1 MYFRILPHSVQ
12 TPFSRFLTDL
22 FLVLW
27 LAINFVGTPAYCVQR
42 VSSELC
48 HKQIS
53 RISRN
58 KRHFCE
64 IGEICV
70 REISS
75 DAARNVPL
83 TLTQQAPC
91 NLAEE
96 KRIGLWGSLR
106 ELVAL
111 PFRWLPIRLHAE
123 EGSGI
128 RRTAWRDCLRQWDHN
143 VLT

>member
-22 FLVLW
+22 FLVLR
-27 LAINFVGTPAYCVQR
+27 LAINFVGTPACCVRR

-83 TLTQQAPC
+83 TLIQQAPC

-96 KRIGLWGSLR
+96 KRTGLWGSLQER
-106 ELVAL
+106 VVS
-111 PFRWLPIRLHAE
+111 PCRWLPIRFRAE
-123 EGSGI
+123 EGFGS
-128 RRTAWRDCLRQWDHN
+128 RHTAWQDCLRLWDHH

>member
-1 MYFRILPHSVQ
+1 MCFRILPHSVQ
-12 TPFSRFLTDL
+12 IPFSRFLTDL

-27 LAINFVGTPAYCVQR
+27 LAINFVGTPACCVQR

-83 TLTQQAPC
+83 TLIQQAPC

-96 KRIGLWGSLR
+96 KRTGLWGSLR
-106 ELVAL
+106 ERVVS
-111 PFRWLPIRLHAE
+111 PFRWLPIPLRE
-123 EGSGI
+123 EEASGI
-128 RRTAWRDCLRQWDHN
+128 RHTAWQDCPRPWDHSGQA
-143 VLT
+143 

>member
-1 MYFRILPHSVQ
+1 MHFRILPHSVQ

-27 LAINFVGTPAYCVQR
+27 LAINFVGTPACCVQR
-42 VSSELC
+42 VSSEFF

-83 TLTQQAPC
+83 TLIQQAPC

-96 KRIGLWGSLR
+96 KRTGLWGSLQER
-106 ELVAL
+106 VVS
-111 PFRWLPIRLHAE
+111 PCQWQPIRLHAG
-123 EGSGI
+123 EGSGS
-128 RRTAWRDCLRQWDHN
+128 RHTAWRDCLRQWGRN

>member
-12 TPFSRFLTDL
+12 IPFSRFLTDL

-27 LAINFVGTPAYCVQR
+27 LAINFVGTPACCVRR
-42 VSSELC
+42 VSSEFC

-58 KRHFCE
+58 KRSICE

-75 DAARNVPL
+75 DAARNVSLLPL
-83 TLTQQAPC
+83 FNRRLIIQPKRNGLVCGEVCGNGLFHLAGGCPFGSAQEKGLKTDTLHGG
-91 NLAEE
+91 
-96 KRIGLWGSLR
+96 I
-106 ELVAL
+106 V
-111 PFRWLPIRLHAE
+111 F
-123 EGSGI
+123 GSG
-128 RRTAWRDCLRQWDHN
+128 T
-143 VLT
+143 TMS

>member
-1 MYFRILPHSVQ
+1 MCFRILPHSVQ

-27 LAINFVGTPAYCVQR
+27 LAINFVGTPACCVQR

-83 TLTQQAPC
+83 TLIQQTPC

-96 KRIGLWGSLR
+96 KRTGLWGSLR
-106 ELVAL
+106 EQVVS
-111 PFRWLPIRLHAE
+111 PCRWLPIRLRAG
-123 EGSGI
+123 EGFGS
-128 RRTAWRDCLRQWDHN
+128 RHTAWQDCLRLWDHN

>member
-27 LAINFVGTPAYCVQR
+27 LAINFVGTPACCVQR

-58 KRHFCE
+58 KRSICE

-75 DAARNVPL
+75 DAARNGPL
-83 TLTQQAPC
+83 ILIQQAPY
-91 NLAEE
+91 NPAEE
-96 KRIGLWGSLR
+96 KRPGLWESLR
-106 ELVAL
+106 ERGVSLC
-111 PFRWLPIRLHAE
+111 RWLPIRFRAG
-123 EGSGI
+123 EGFGN
-128 RRTAWRDCLRQWDHN
+128 RHTAWQDCLRLWGHN

>member
-1 MYFRILPHSVQ
+1 MEGLHRHSRRCS
-12 TPFSRFLTDL
+12 PFPYLQKSLG
-22 FLVLW
+22 
-27 LAINFVGTPAYCVQR
+27 APACCVQR

-83 TLTQQAPC
+83 TLIQQAPC

-96 KRIGLWGSLR
+96 KRTGLWGSLQER
-106 ELVAL
+106 VVS
-111 PFRWLPIRLHAE
+111 PCRWLPIRFRAG
-123 EGSGI
+123 EGFGN
-128 RRTAWRDCLRQWDHN
+128 RHTAWRDCLRLWDHN

>member
-1 MYFRILPHSVQ
+1 MCFRILPHSVQ

-27 LAINFVGTPAYCVQR
+27 LAINFVGTPACCVRR
-42 VSSELC
+42 VLSELC

-58 KRHFCE
+58 KRSICE

-83 TLTQQAPC
+83 TLIQQAPC
-91 NLAEE
+91 NPAEE
-96 KRIGLWGSLR
+96 KRTGLWGSLR
-106 ELVAL
+106 ERVAL
-111 PFRWLPIRLHAE
+111 PFRWLPIRLRAG
-123 EGSGI
+123 EGFGS
-128 RRTAWRDCLRQWDHN
+128 RHTAWQDCLRQWDHN

>member
-1 MYFRILPHSVQ
+1 MCFRILPHSVQ
-12 TPFSRFLTDL
+12 TPFSRFLTDF

-27 LAINFVGTPAYCVQR
+27 LAINFVGTPACCVQR

-83 TLTQQAPC
+83 TLIQQAPY

-106 ELVAL
+106 ERVVS
-111 PFRWLPIRLHAE
+111 PCRWLPIRLRAG
-123 EGSGI
+123 EGFGN
-128 RRTAWRDCLRQWDHN
+128 RHTAWRDCLRLWDHN